1 MLLKQCLSKKLKPSY
16 YDIGGFFMKWFVVS
30 ILSIALT
37 LCFMPETF
45 ASYQNYE
52 SMTIINGTLLAD
64 FNEADYQAAL
74 KKVSKR
80 KFFGWNI
87 HYAHERIKISYI
99 KETLFS
105 YYNDGKTAIQY
116 QYSAVYDQSSAFSIS
131 ATGSIDYSNKDDAKL
146 FKNKLD
152 AALRISS
159 DYKTAQSKKET
170 IQLKIDV
177 DPGTQVDLFI
187 YGEGYITNGTAA
199 RYFFFFRTHI
209 GGFEWFEVSTE
220 YQRLEKIKI

>member
-1 MLLKQCLSKKLKPSY
+1 
-16 YDIGGFFMKWFVVS
+16 MKWMMTTVLS
-30 ILSIALT
+30 ILIGISLSIQTHAN
-37 LCFMPETF
+37 
-45 ASYQNYE
+45 YQNFE
-52 SMTIINGTLLAD
+52 SMTIIDGTLLSD
-64 FNEADYQAAL
+64 IEENDYQEAL
-74 KKVSKR
+74 DKVSKR
-80 KFFGWNI
+80 KFWGWKI
-87 HYAHERIKISYI
+87 HYIHERIKVSYI

-105 YYNDGKTAIQY
+105 FYNDGKTPFEYEY
-116 QYSAVYDQSSAFSIS
+116 QATYDQTATFSIS
-131 ATGSIDYSNKDDAKL
+131 ATGSIDYSNKDDAKQ

-152 AALRISS
+152 AALKISS
-159 DYKTAQSKKET
+159 DYKTSQSKKET

-199 RYFFFFRTHI
+199 RYVFFFRTHH

>member
-1 MLLKQCLSKKLKPSY
+1 MIKTSY
-16 YDIGGFFMKWFVVS
+16 YDVGGFFMKWFIS
-30 ILSIALT
+30 TLLCISLSLMM
-37 LCFMPETF
+37 MPESF

-52 SMTIINGTLLAD
+52 DVTIIDGTLLAD
-64 FNEADYQAAL
+64 FEENDYQEAL

-80 KFFGWNI
+80 KFFGWRI
-87 HYAHERIKISYI
+87 HYVHERIKISYI

-199 RYFFFFRTHI
+199 RYLFFFKTHI

>member
-1 MLLKQCLSKKLKPSY
+1 M
-16 YDIGGFFMKWFVVS
+16 VS
-30 ILSIALT
+30 TSLIIMLT
-37 LCFMPETF
+37 LWVMPTTQG
-45 ASYQNYE
+45 SYQNYE
-52 SMTIINGTLLAD
+52 NITMIDGDLLAD
-64 FNEADYQAAL
+64 FDDETYQQAL
-74 KKVSKR
+74 KKVEKR
-80 KFFGWNI
+80 KFYGWRI
-87 HYAHERIKISYI
+87 YYAHERIKVSYI

-116 QYSAVYDQSSAFSIS
+116 QYEATYDQSSTFSIS

-152 AALRISS
+152 AALRIST
-159 DYKTAQSKKET
+159 DYKHSSSKKES
-170 IQLKIDV
+170 IQIKIDV

-199 RYFFFFRTHI
+199 RYVFVIRMNW